1 MRLLPSS
8 SSLLSTLRPASVGL
22 LAAVALS
29 SVVGVFGTGCGSD
42 DDPAPGGAAGTSGGT
57 ATQPDGKT
65 DPGPRAFWITASG
78 EDLALNGYPFTNGAS
93 KSADPAFVD
102 GWAVDYEHVIVTIG
116 GLSLAENPDKNAGDP
131 KDLGA
136 QVAHD
141 DRAFAV
147 DLHLAGSGNGGSTPI
162 AAFDK
167 KDDGSAFDGSTR
179 YAFSY
184 SLVAGTADAVV
195 VNLDEEGKQ
204 LYQEAIERGFSTLVV
219 GTATYKGPEP
229 AADSAFAKLP
239 KVVHFKLGLAIPARY
254 TNCENPD
261 FPAVGGELTR
271 GVQLKDS
278 ASTQVQVTYH
288 TDHMFWD
295 TLNVEGTPL
304 HFDPVAASAND
315 AGEVTID
322 DLEKQDFLGFTLPD
336 GTPLPARSVVAD
348 YTTNDGQLAFS
359 GGGESFTKN
368 SYAAFFRYSATAAG
382 HLNADGECAV
392 TDASG
397 ASLEH
402 AHE

>member
-1 MRLLPSS
+1 MRLASSPSTS
-8 SSLLSTLRPASVGL
+8 RRLLRPASLGL
-22 LAAVALS
+22 LALALAAS
-29 SVVGVFGTGCGSD
+29 LPGAGCGSD
-42 DDPAPGGAAGTSGGT
+42 DDPAPGGGAGTSGGT
-57 ATQPDGKT
+57 SSQPSGKT
-65 DPGPRAFWITASG
+65 DPGPGAFWITASG
-78 EDLALNGYPFTNGAS
+78 EDLALNGYPFVNGAS
-93 KSADPAFVD
+93 KAADPAFVD
-102 GWAVDYEHVIVTIG
+102 GWAVDYEHVIVSIG
-116 GLSLAENPDKNAGDP
+116 ALGLAENPDKNAGDP
-131 KDLGA
+131 KDLGP

-141 DRAFAV
+141 DRVFAV

-167 KDDGSAFDGSTR
+167 KDDGSAFDGSSR

-184 SLVAGTADAVV
+184 SLVAASNDAEV

-204 LYQEAIERGFSTLVV
+204 LYQEAIARGWATLVV
-219 GTATYKGPEP
+219 GTATYQGPEP
-229 AADSAFAKLP
+229 GPETPFAKLP
-239 KVVHFKLGLAIPARY
+239 KVVHFKLGLATPARY

-271 GVQLKDS
+271 GVQIKAS

-304 HFDPVAASAND
+304 HFDPVAASANE
-315 AGEVTID
+315 AGDVTID
-322 DLEKQDFLGFTLPD
+322 DLENQDFLGFTLRD

-348 YTTNDGQLAFS
+348 FTPTEGQLAFS
-359 GGGESFTKN
+359 GGGESFPKN
-368 SYAAFFRYSATAAG
+368 SYAAFFRYSATAGG

-397 ASLEH
+397 ASLDH
-402 AHE
+402 DHE

>member
-1 MRLLPSS
+1 MTAPRLSRSS
-8 SSLLSTLRPASVGL
+8 SIRRLSMAF
-22 LAAVALS
+22 VALTALS
-29 SVVGVFGTGCGSD
+29 ASLPVFVVGCGSD
-42 DDPAPGGAAGTSGGT
+42 DSANADPGTGPGGT

-78 EDLALNGYPFTNGAS
+78 EDLALNGYPFVNGAS
-93 KSADPAFVD
+93 KADDPAFVD
-102 GWAVDYEHVIVTIG
+102 GWAVDYEHVIVSIG

-131 KDLGA
+131 KDVGA

-141 DRAFAV
+141 DRVFAV
-147 DLHLAGSGNGGSTPI
+147 DLHRAGSGNGGSTPI

-167 KDDGSAFDGSTR
+167 KDDGSAFDAASR

-184 SLVAGTADAVV
+184 ALVAATTEASL

-204 LYQEAIERGFSTLVV
+204 LYQEAITRGWSTLVV

-239 KVVHFKLGLAIPARY
+239 KVVHFKLGLASPARY

-271 GVQLKDS
+271 GVQIKAS

-295 TLNVEGTPL
+295 TLNVEGTPV
-304 HFDPVAASAND
+304 HFDPIAASANE

-322 DLEKQDFLGFTLPD
+322 DLENQDFLGFTLRD
-336 GTPLPARSVVAD
+336 GTPLPARSFVAD
-348 YTTNDGQLAFS
+348 YTPNEGQLAFS
-359 GGGESFTKN
+359 GGGESFPKN
-368 SYAAFFRYSATAAG
+368 AYAAFFRYSATAGG
-382 HLNADGECAV
+382 HMNADGECAI
-392 TDASG
+392 TDAQG
-397 ASLEH
+397 TSLEH
-402 AHE
+402 DHAGE